1 MFGFKKVIVSDNE
14 RVLQFRNNRMEKLLM
29 PGEYWLLK
37 SWQTIRLE
45 RYDITQPEFNHSLGK
60 FLLTTYE
67 AILGEQVASA
77 QTSENQI
84 GLVYFD
90 NVLSDLVAPNQ
101 FKMYWQDA
109 VDVRL
114 EFVDIENNFQVD
126 SALLSTL
133 VYNSNSD
140 VQCKALNML
149 YHTEVK
155 DKFVGLLKVN
165 GKLIRILDPG
175 LYGFWRF
182 KRQVEIST
190 LDCRLQTMEVSGQE
204 ILTKDRVSL
213 RVNLSANYRIV
224 DTRKVAL
231 ELKSHVEFLY
241 REFQLALREVVGTRS
256 LDAILEDKD
265 TVNVIVTKRI
275 KSNVESFGLAVL
287 DVGVKDII
295 LPGDMKTI
303 LNQVVEAEK
312 CAEANLIKRREETQ
326 ATRSLHNTAKVMDG
340 NPTLLRLKELEV
352 LERITGN
359 INQLTV
365 YGGLEGMMK
374 DMVRITQKT
383 Q

>member
-1 MFGFKKVIVSDNE
+1 MFGFKKIIVSDNE
-14 RVLQFRNNRMEKLLM
+14 RVLQFKNNRLDKLLM
-29 PGEYWLLK
+29 PGEYWLPMG
-37 SWQTIRLE
+37 WQKIRLE
-45 RYDITQPEFNHSLGK
+45 GYDIIQPEFAHSLGK
-60 FLLTTYE
+60 FLLTTYRD
-67 AILGEQVASA
+67 IIGEQVESV
-77 QTSENQI
+77 QTNENQV

-90 NVLSDLVAPNQ
+90 NVLSDLVEPNQ
-101 FKMYWQDA
+101 FKMYWQEA
-109 VDVRL
+109 VEVRI
-114 EFVDIENNFQVD
+114 EFVDIEEDFEV
-126 SALLSTL
+126 SSKLLSTL
-133 VYNSNSD
+133 IYNSKPD
-140 VQCKALNML
+140 VQRKALTML

-165 GKLIRILDPG
+165 GKLVRILEPG

-182 KRQVEIST
+182 QRQIEVGT

-224 DTRKVAL
+224 DTQKVAV
-231 ELKSHVEFLY
+231 ELKSHVDFLY

-265 TVNVIVTKRI
+265 TVNAIVTKRI
-275 KSNVESFGLAVL
+275 KSNVELFGLEVL

-312 CAEANLIKRREETQ
+312 SAEANLIKRREETQ

-340 NPTLLRLKELEV
+340 NPTLMRLKELEV
-352 LERITGN
+352 LERLSGK

-365 YGGLEGMMK
+365 YGGLDGVMN
-374 DMVRITQKT
+374 DMVKLTK
-383 Q
+383 